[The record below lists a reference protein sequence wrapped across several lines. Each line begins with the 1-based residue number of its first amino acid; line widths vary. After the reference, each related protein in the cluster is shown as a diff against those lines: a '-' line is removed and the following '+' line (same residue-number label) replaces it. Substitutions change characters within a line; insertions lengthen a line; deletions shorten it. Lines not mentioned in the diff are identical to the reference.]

1 MNLDPELGKAAFRI
15 ALFIIV
21 LAVGMLVFLTPGT
34 PQFAITVI
42 TLIIGLVFVGL
53 IALLVHRF
61 SR

>member
-21 LAVGMLVFLTPGT
+21 LAGAMLIFLTPGT
-34 PQFAITVI
+34 PRFAITVI